1 MKINSEKTNA
11 NSDGQLSSQL
21 GKRKR
26 IRFIKNKRK
35 IKRKHKRSKKDQSYD
50 SKKNYYIEYWN
61 MYYENEYILAKIK
74 ETAYEL
80 ETMSEHLKE
89 IQNLEKKSK

>member
-1 MKINSEKTNA
+1 MKIKLEKTNS
-11 NSDGQLSSQL
+11 NSDNRFNSQSR
-21 GKRKR
+21 KRKR
-26 IRFIKNKRK
+26 IRLIKNKSK
-35 IKRKHKRSKKDQSYD
+35 IKRKQKRSKKDQSYD
-50 SKKNYYIEYWN
+50 LKKNYYLEYWN

-89 IQNLEKKSK
+89 IQNLERK